1 MATKPEK
8 PGAAWVWDANASNG
22 KGKKKGK
29 WVKPKNPGNATWDDN
44 KGWITKENAASEWGF
59 ALSVINAKGAEQ
71 VQAVF
76 NQAWADLQ
84 NGVEWSEAKFINA
97 IQKTD
102 WYMTR
107 SESQRVYFKIKNDP
121 TQATELEAKIVGNM
135 ESLRDSAELLGA
147 TLTDAELRKLADEN
161 LMNGWNQAQIE
172 SNLANYIKYSTDP
185 NTGFQTLIGA
195 AGNVEDSIRDFAK
208 KMGVEVDNQF
218 VLDKARAAVQAGNDT
233 QAAEDFIRARAK
245 EKYAA
250 YAAELDTST
259 VEELSYNFRTSM
271 ANLFEVGI
279 EEVSMDD
286 SLIKEAMSVG
296 DGQGGKKNLYEFEK
310 QLRQDPRWAKTKNAK
325 ESSSTIVNDV
335 LSTFGLI

>member
-1 MATKPEK
+1 MATKPER
-8 PGAAWVWDANASNG
+8 PGAAWVWNASFNNG

-29 WVKPKNPGNATWDDN
+29 WVKPKNPGNAVWDDN
-44 KGWITKENAASEWGF
+44 KGWTTKEDASTEWGF

-71 VQAVF
+71 VKAVF
-76 NQAWADLQ
+76 NQAWADLK

-102 WYMTR
+102 WYMAR

-121 TQATELEAKIVGNM
+121 TQAAELEAKITGNM
-135 ESLRDSAELLGA
+135 ESLRESAELLGA

-161 LMNGWNQAQIE
+161 LMNGWNESQIK

-185 NTGFQTLIGA
+185 NTGFQTLVGA
-195 AGNVEDSIRDFAK
+195 AGNVEDSIRSFAK
-208 KMGVEVDNQF
+208 SMGIEVDDQF
-218 VLDKARAAVQAGNDT
+218 VLDKTRAAVQAGNDT

-250 YAAELDTST
+250 YASELDTST
-259 VEELSYNFRTSM
+259 VEELSYNYRSSM
-271 ANLFEVGI
+271 SKLFEVGI
-279 EEVSMDD
+279 DEVSLDD
-286 SLIKEAMSVG
+286 TLLKQAMAVG
-296 DGQGGKKNLYEFEK
+296 DGQGGKKNLFEFE
-310 QLRQDPRWAKTKNAK
+310 QELRKDPRWAKTKNAK

>member
-1 MATKPEK
+1 MATRPEK
-8 PGAAWVWDANASNG
+8 PGAAWVWNATFDNG

-29 WVKPKNPGNATWDDN
+29 WVKPANPGNAAWDDN
-44 KGWITKENAASEWGF
+44 KGWITKESASSEWGY
-59 ALSVINAKGAEQ
+59 ALSVINSPGAEQ

-84 NGVEWSEAKFINA
+84 KGVQWSEQKFINA

-107 SESQRVYFKIKNDP
+107 SESQRAYFTVKNDP
-121 TQATELEAKIVGNM
+121 TQAAELEAKILGNM
-135 ESLRDSAELLGA
+135 ESLRNSAQILGA
-147 TLTDAELRKLADEN
+147 TLTDDELRKLADEN
-161 LMNGWNQAQIE
+161 LMNGWNQAQIQ

-185 NTGFQTLIGA
+185 TTGFQTLIGT
-195 AGNVEDSIRDFAK
+195 AGNAEDNIRLFAK

-218 VLDKARAAVQAGNDT
+218 VLDKARLAVQSNNNI
-233 QAAEDFIRARAK
+233 QVAEDFIRARAK

-250 YAAELDTST
+250 YASELDRYT
-259 VEELSYNFRTSM
+259 VEELSYNFRTTM

-279 EEVSMDD
+279 DEVSMDD
-286 SLIKEAMSVG
+286 SLIKQAMSLG
-296 DGQGGKKNLYEFEK
+296 DGQGGKKNIYEFEK
-310 QLRQDPRWAKTKNAK
+310 ELRKDPRWAKTKNAK
-325 ESSSTIVNDV
+325 ESSSNIVNDV